1 MKRGKHDWQACQT
14 LYATKWIDNKSVI
27 LLSNYHDPR
36 VVGDT
41 KRRVKGSK
49 DKVKVSCPT
58 IIYDYNQYMGRV
70 DLSDQLKVSYQVDRR
85 SKFRFYLRIFLHF
98 LDISVVNPKIIY
110 DKMDSTMD
118 FRFSHACSMIRKF
131 SKARVLTLLVIWFW
145 FSATRAPAA
154 LSVHPRRLR
163 NWEL

>member
-1 MKRGKHDWQACQT
+1 MVRENFKHISSLKQDKQMKRGKHDWQACQT
-14 LYATKWIDNKSVI
+14 LYVTKWIDNKSVI

-41 KRRVKGSK
+41 KRRVMGSK

-58 IIYDYNQYMGRV
+58 VICDYNQY
-70 DLSDQLKVSYQVDRR
+70 
-85 SKFRFYLRIFLHF
+85 FLHF

-118 FRFSHACSMIRKF
+118 FHFSHACSMIRKF
-131 SKARVLTLLVIWFW
+131 SNRK
-145 FSATRAPAA
+145 RAA
-154 LSVHPRRLR
+154 PRH
-163 NWEL
+163 